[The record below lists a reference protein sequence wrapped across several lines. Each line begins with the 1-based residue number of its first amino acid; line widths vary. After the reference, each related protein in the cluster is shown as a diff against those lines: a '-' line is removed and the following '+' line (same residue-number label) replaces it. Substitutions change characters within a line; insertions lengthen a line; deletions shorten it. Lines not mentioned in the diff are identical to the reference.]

1 MSIAAKPASGVFDVE
16 RVRADFPILAQKVH
30 GKPLV
35 YLDNAATSQKPRA
48 VIDAMSGY
56 YEGTNAN
63 IHRAV
68 HLLSE
73 QATEEYEAA
82 RATVQKFINAASPTE
97 IIFVRG
103 TTEGINLV
111 AQTYGRAQIHAGDEV
126 IVTDMEHHSDI
137 VPWQLLCEDRG
148 AKLRVVPINDRGE
161 LILEEY
167 AKLLGPKTKLVCVTH
182 VSNALGTINP
192 VRKIVDMAHSHGI
205 PVLVDGAQAVPHL
218 KVDVQAL
225 DCDFYSF
232 SGHKVYGPTGI
243 GVLYGKKAL
252 LEAMPPYQGG
262 GDMILS
268 VTFEKTTYNRL
279 PYKFEAGTP
288 DIAGVIGLG
297 AALEYVGGLGI
308 ENIAA
313 HEHELL
319 DYATAAVSSIP
330 GLKIIGTAREKA
342 GVLSFMLENIHPHDI
357 GTILDR
363 EGIAIRT
370 GHHCSQPVMQRFG
383 VRFHRTR
390 IVCHV
395 QHEARSRRAGPRHR
409 KGEGGFRL
417 MSDLR
422 DLYQDVILDHS
433 KAPRNYREQPAANHK
448 AEGFNPLCGDH
459 FTIFITLDGDKIQ
472 DISFQGSGCAIS
484 KASASM
490 MTQTLKGKTKAEA
503 EELFTR
509 FHNLVTGHAENSAN
523 AKGELGKLAV
533 FSGVSEFPVRVKCA
547 TLAWH
552 TLNAALEGKQEANYD
567 GVAATIHELRPIHH
581 AEPRVRRA

>member
-16 RVRADFPILAQKVH
+16 RVRADFPILGQRVH

-48 VIDAMSGY
+48 VIDAISRY

-68 HLLSE
+68 HHLSE

-82 RATVQKFINAASPTE
+82 RKTAQKFINAPSPSE

-126 IVTDMEHHSDI
+126 VVTDMEHHSDI

-308 ENIAA
+308 ENIGAY
-313 HEHELL
+313 EHELL
-319 DYATAAVSSIP
+319 DYATAAVSKIP

-342 GVLSFMLENIHPHDI
+342 GVLSFTLENIHPHDI

-370 GHHCSQPVMQRFG
+370 GHHCSQPVMKRFG
-383 VRFHRTR
+383 VDST
-390 IVCHV
+390 
-395 QHEARSRRAGPRHR
+395 ARA
-409 KGEGGFRL
+409 
-417 MSDLR
+417 
-422 DLYQDVILDHS
+422 
-433 KAPRNYREQPAANHK
+433 
-448 AEGFNPLCGDH
+448 
-459 FTIFITLDGDKIQ
+459 
-472 DISFQGSGCAIS
+472 SFA
-484 KASASM
+484 M
-490 MTQTLKGKTKAEA
+490 YNT
-503 EELFTR
+503 
-509 FHNLVTGHAENSAN
+509 
-523 AKGELGKLAV
+523 
-533 FSGVSEFPVRVKCA
+533 
-547 TLAWH
+547 
-552 TLNAALEGKQEANYD
+552 KQEVDA
-567 GVAATIHELRPIHH
+567 L
-581 AEPRVRRA
+581 VRGIEKVREVFA